1 MSFYNDRI
9 LPHLINLSMRNREF
23 LPYRER
29 VLSSAQGR
37 VLEIGIGS
45 GLNLPFYGSR
55 VDEILGLEPAARLI
69 AMAQGPAGRSRAP
82 MTLIAPDPCYG
93 CFLELLTATID
104 IRGIGKSQNNLWPF

>member
-45 GLNLPFYGSR
+45 GLNLPSMVRAWTRFSAWSPPHDSSLWHR
-55 VDEILGLEPAARLI
+55 IRQADLGLL
-69 AMAQGPAGRSRAP
+69 
-82 MTLIAPDPCYG
+82 
-93 CFLELLTATID
+93 
-104 IRGIGKSQNNLWPF
+104 